1 MSEVS
6 PAAIL
11 WDLDGT
17 LVDSVGDLA
26 SALNVVL
33 GRHGLPPR
41 RLDAVRGMIG
51 DGVNELLRR
60 GFEAAGRP
68 LPPAEVPSARQEFLA
83 VYAAGATRQTRP
95 MPGAAEALA
104 RLSREGWRHAVCTNK
119 PTGIARD
126 ILAELGL
133 ATYIR
138 TVVGGDTG
146 LALKP
151 DPAPLRACLDA
162 LGIPAERAVM
172 VGDSGNDVAA
182 AGAAGVAAVFARCG
196 YGTPPDDAAGV
207 AGFVDSLEE
216 LPVLARRIVA
226 AGDRSHPRGPG
237 VG

>member
-17 LVDSVGDLA
+17 LVDSVADLA

-41 RLDAVRGMIG
+41 PLEAVRGMIG
-51 DGVNELLRR
+51 DGVTALLRR
-60 GFEAAGRP
+60 GFQAAGRP
-68 LPPAEVPSARQEFLA
+68 LAPAEVPSARQEFLA
-83 VYAAGATRQTRP
+83 VYAAGATRHTRP
-95 MPGAAEALA
+95 MPGAGETLA
-104 RLSREGWRHAVCTNK
+104 SLTREGWHHAVCTNK

-138 TVVGGDTG
+138 QVVGGDTG

-151 DPAPLRACLDA
+151 DAAPVQACLDA
-162 LGIPAERAVM
+162 LGVPAGRAVM
-172 VGDSGNDVAA
+172 VGDSCNDVAA
-182 AGAAGVAAVFARCG
+182 AGAAGVAAVFARYG
-196 YGTPPDDAAGV
+196 YGRPPDEVAGV

-216 LPVLARRIVA
+216 LPALVRRIVA
-226 AGDRSHPRGPG
+226 TGARSHP
-237 VG
+237 